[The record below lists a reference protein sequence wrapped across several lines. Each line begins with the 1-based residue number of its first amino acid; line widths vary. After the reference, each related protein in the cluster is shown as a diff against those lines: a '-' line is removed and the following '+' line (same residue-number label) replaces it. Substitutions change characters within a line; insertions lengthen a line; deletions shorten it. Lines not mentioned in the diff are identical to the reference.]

1 MKKFIL
7 LIPFLSILSACQP
20 PLTRDQQLA
29 IYRSRCLDYG
39 YPYGTREFAD
49 CMKEQDAREDDLALK
64 ERKARALEAR
74 NQIEQQKVL
83 IQEKESNKSI
93 YKIDW

>member
-1 MKKFIL
+1 
-7 LIPFLSILSACQP
+7 
-20 PLTRDQQLA
+20 
-29 IYRSRCLDYG
+29 LDYG
-39 YPYGTREFAD
+39 YQWGTREFAD
-49 CMKEQDAREDDLALK
+49 CMKEQDTREDELALK